1 MLHPFKHCFDKFIS
15 SIELGLQDMS
25 NPPVT
30 ESNSSPEVK
39 YNGEIQVK
47 VSKTLHEK
55 LARAAEREG
64 VDLSQYIAT
73 LLSEQN
79 AFSSMDKAVNDVQQ
93 KLNELNRQLRLNEA
107 SASDRRD
114 RRVTYDTRY
123 IEDIASGLND

>member
-1 MLHPFKHCFDKFIS
+1 MLHPFKHCFDKLIS
-15 SIELGLQDMS
+15 NIGLGLQDMS
-25 NPPVT
+25 NPSAAKSQPST
-30 ESNSSPEVK
+30 ESE

-55 LARAAEREG
+55 LAKAADREG

-79 AFSSMDKAVNDVQQ
+79 AFSSMDKAVSDVQQ
-93 KLNELNRQLRLNEA
+93 KLNELNRQLRLSES
-107 SASDRRD
+107 SANNRRE
-114 RRVTYDTRY
+114 RVTYDNRY

>member
-25 NPPVT
+25 NPSVT
-30 ESNSSPEVK
+30 ESSPSTEAEF
-39 YNGEIQVK
+39 NGEIKVK

-55 LARAAEREG
+55 LAKAADREG

-79 AFSSMDKAVNDVQQ
+79 AFSSMDKAVSDVQQ
-93 KLNELNRQLRLNEA
+93 KLNELNRQLRLSEA
-107 SASDRRD
+107 SANNRRE
-114 RRVTYDTRY
+114 RVTYDNRY